1 PWRSWRD
8 DEARSLGLLHRP
20 ELWERLTGRR
30 PVAGLLPVPAGRR
43 LARLAVPRLP
53 TLRHVSRRRLAIGLL
68 RRLTVRRLRL
78 WRLTVGR
85 RGSVGTPWLR
95 SVPGWR
101 AAGGS
106 LGGGDLSLCSSER
119 WRARRAVHDL
129 GPLHRLVTLRG
140 SSALRT
146 LRLRCT
152 RRTRKGR
159 STRGIARGLVHR

>member
-1 PWRSWRD
+1 
-8 DEARSLGLLHRP
+8 LLHRP

-53 TLRHVSRRRLAIGLL
+53 TLRHVSRRRRAIGA
-68 RRLTVRRLRL
+68 L

-140 SSALRT
+140 SSALRA
-146 LRLRCT
+146 LRLR
-152 RRTRKGR
+152 RTRPTRQRR